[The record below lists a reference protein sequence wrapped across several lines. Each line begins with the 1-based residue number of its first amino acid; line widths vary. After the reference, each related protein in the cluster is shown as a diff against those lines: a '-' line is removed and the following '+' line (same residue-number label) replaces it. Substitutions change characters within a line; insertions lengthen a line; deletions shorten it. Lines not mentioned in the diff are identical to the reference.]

1 MKKTIIY
8 IFILYGCN
16 FYSQN
21 KLTNQIIWGT
31 GTFYP
36 EQISD
41 VNSMNDGK
49 HFTSLDID
57 YDNGTMQINKYTY
70 ANYEKISTILSSD
83 DVPGNSIDNYQFN
96 HKESQVL
103 IATSMEPI
111 YRHSTESNYYIYDIK
126 SNELAPLTD
135 FKQGK
140 QRLAEFSP
148 TGHHI
153 AFVRENNIFIKDL
166 NTNEEIVVTEDG
178 KINEVING
186 ATDWVYEEEFSFD
199 KGFEWSSDGS
209 KIAYYSFYEGDV
221 KEFQMEMYGSLYPT
235 HHKFKY
241 PKAGEANSVISI
253 NVYELNNNRT
263 TPFDIGTDPDIYIP
277 RIKWTSDPDILSVQK
292 MNRLQNQLKIL
303 TGKFK
308 SDRPNNSGVT
318 TQIIYTEES
327 STYIDIHDNLTFL
340 NDNEH
345 FLWTSEKDG
354 YNHIYK
360 ININNGNAV
369 QITSGNWDVTEVYG
383 MSEQKES
390 IFFQA
395 AKEHPTQREVYTI
408 DINGKELKKLSTKAG
423 TNHAEF
429 SNSFDYYLHFNTSAN
444 TPHYITLHQLNNSD
458 FKVLKDNNALLD
470 RMNQFNLTK
479 KEFFQI
485 KDVNENNLNAWMI
498 KPPDFNK
505 KKEYPLL
512 MYVYGGPGINTV
524 NDEWEWM
531 NYFWWQ
537 MLAQNGYIVVS
548 VDARGTGFR
557 GKDFKHSTYL
567 QLGKYETEDQILA
580 AKKLGEFKYIDKN
593 RIGIFGWSYGGY
605 MSSLCITKGADVF
618 STAIA
623 VAPVTNWRYYDN
635 IYTERFMRT
644 PQENG
649 DNYDVNSP
657 INHVDKLKGNYLLIH
672 GTADDNVHFQNAL
685 EMVNALVNAN
695 KQFDF
700 FAYPDRNHGIYGGY
714 TRWHLYDMMTNYLI
728 DNL

>member
-16 FYSQN
+16 LFSQN

-57 YDNGTMQINKYTY
+57 YNNGTMEINKYTY

-135 FKQGK
+135 FKLGK

-166 NTNEEIVVTEDG
+166 NTSEEIVVTKNG

-303 TGKFK
+303 TGEFK
-308 SDRPNNSGVT
+308 SDRPNNTGVT
-318 TQIIYTEES
+318 TQIIYAEES

-340 NDNEH
+340 NDSEH

-360 ININNGNAV
+360 INIDNGNAV

-408 DINGKELKKLSTKAG
+408 DINGKALKKLSTKAG

-429 SNSFDYYLHFNTSAN
+429 SNSFDYYLHYNTSAN

-458 FKVLKDNNALLD
+458 FKVLKDNNALFD
-470 RMNQFNLTK
+470 RMNKFNLTQ

-485 KDVNENNLNAWMI
+485 KDINGNDLNAWMI
-498 KPPDFNK
+498 KPPDFK
-505 KKEYPLL
+505 KNKEYPLL

-524 NDEWEWM
+524 NDDWEWM

-537 MLAQNGYIVVS
+537 MLAQKGYIVVS

-567 QLGKYETEDQILA
+567 QLGKFETEDQIEA
-580 AKKLGEFKYIDKN
+580 AKKLGSYKYIDKN

>member
-1 MKKTIIY
+1 MKKLFIY
-8 IFILYGCN
+8 ILFVFGSNVIA
-16 FYSQN
+16 QN
-21 KLTNQIIWGT
+21 ELNNQIIWGS

-41 VNSMNDGK
+41 VISMNDGK
-49 HFTSLDID
+49 HFTSLDIN
-57 YDNGTMQINKYTY
+57 YNNGQTQINQYTY
-70 ANYEKISTILSSD
+70 ADYEKINTILSSD
-83 DVPGNSIDNYQFN
+83 DIPGNSIDDYQFN
-96 HKESQVL
+96 HDESMLL
-103 IATSMEPI
+103 IGTELEPI
-111 YRHSTESNYYIYDIK
+111 YRHSTAANYYIYNIESK
-126 SNELAPLTD
+126 ELTPLTD
-135 FKQGK
+135 FKKGK

-148 TGHHI
+148 SGNHI
-153 AFVRENNIFIKDL
+153 AFVRNNNIFIKNF
-166 NTNEEIVVTEDG
+166 NTGDEIAITSNG

-235 HHKFKY
+235 HYKFKY
-241 PKAGEANSVISI
+241 PKAGEDNSVISI
-253 NVYELNNNRT
+253 FVYELGNDRT

-277 RIKWTSDPDILSVQK
+277 RIKWSANPDILTVQK
-292 MNRLQNQLKIL
+292 MNRLQNKLEL
-303 TGKFK
+303 LVGEFKF
-308 SDRPNNSGVT
+308 DRPNNVGVT
-318 TQIIYTEES
+318 TKTIYKEES
-327 STYIDIHDNLTFL
+327 STYIDAHDNLTFL
-340 NDNEH
+340 KDKNH
-345 FLWTSEKDG
+345 FLWTSEKSG

-360 ININNGNAV
+360 ININNGKEL
-369 QITSGNWDVTEVYG
+369 QITNGKWEVTELYG
-383 MSEQKES
+383 ISESQGK
-390 IFFQA
+390 IYFQA
-395 AKEHPTQREVYTI
+395 AKEHPTQREVYSTSI
-408 DINGKELKKLSTKAG
+408 DGKELTKLSKRPG
-423 TNHAEF
+423 TNQAEF
-429 SNSFDYYLHFNTSAN
+429 SKSFDYYLHYNTTAN
-444 TPHYITLHQLNNSD
+444 TPHYITLHQINSSEE
-458 FKVLKDNNALLD
+458 KVLKDNNALIN
-470 RMNQFNLTK
+470 RMKNFELTN

-485 KDVNENNLNAWMI
+485 NDVNGNDLNAWMI
-498 KPPDFNK
+498 KPPDFK
-505 KKEYPLL
+505 KNKEYPLL

-524 NDEWEWM
+524 NDSWEWM

-537 MLAQNGYIVVS
+537 MLAQKGYIVVS
-548 VDARGTGFR
+548 VDARGTGYR
-557 GKDFKHSTYL
+557 GKDFKHATYL
-567 QLGKYETEDQILA
+567 QLGKYETEDQIAA

-649 DNYDVNSP
+649 ENYDINSP
-657 INHVDKLKGNYLLIH
+657 INHVDKLKGNYFLIH

-700 FAYPDRNHGIYGGY
+700 FAYPDKNHGIYGGY
-714 TRWHLYDMMTNYLI
+714 TRWHLYDMMTNYLLE
-728 DNL
+728 NL